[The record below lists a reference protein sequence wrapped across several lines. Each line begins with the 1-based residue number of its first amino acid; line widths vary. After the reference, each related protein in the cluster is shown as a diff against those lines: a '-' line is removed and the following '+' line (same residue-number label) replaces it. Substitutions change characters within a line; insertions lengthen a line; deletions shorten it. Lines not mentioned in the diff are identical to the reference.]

1 MSQGGGGMRGPGERG
16 GQGVKSPFLELP
28 SKPTFFAGA
37 FGMFSAG
44 ALAGVYQIMRR
55 EKFSFDMRAHRTPF
69 AVASKA
75 LLLGTAL
82 CVGSFAAGTA
92 AMVATTGITS
102 FEEFGVAV
110 SKRMAAVE
118 SLQTKDAEIL
128 ADLNKIRQLSE
139 KQEMDYW
146 WERLFAPA
154 PPAAD
159 ASADASVGSSGAKEG

>member
-1 MSQGGGGMRGPGERG
+1 M
-16 GQGVKSPFLELP
+16 
-28 SKPTFFAGA
+28 
-37 FGMFSAG
+37 
-44 ALAGVYQIMRR
+44 
-55 EKFSFDMRAHRTPF
+55 
-69 AVASKA
+69 ASKA